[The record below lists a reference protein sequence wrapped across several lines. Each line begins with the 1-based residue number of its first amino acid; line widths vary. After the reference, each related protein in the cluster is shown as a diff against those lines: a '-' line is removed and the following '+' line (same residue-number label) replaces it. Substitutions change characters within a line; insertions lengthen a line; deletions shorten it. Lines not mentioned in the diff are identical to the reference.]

1 MNSKLQLTNRQ
12 LIDELEELPIL
23 QLTEELKQLT
33 KEFIVD
39 YLIDKLTPEVTVYNS
54 TKSVFKSLPP
64 PISLKEI
71 QILSLYDAG
80 NYNRT
85 VIKDIRG
92 RGHLLNPIQEYILN
106 HKKIYEETLNIE
118 SDSIKLNTNKVL
130 NDMGFPGCLH
140 DITKDRRDVLLKQY
154 NIIQVYNQSG
164 LEKVKKAEE
173 VANRKEASE
182 QLIQSNL
189 EKDKERKMR
198 EEKQTREDGRN
209 LIEGIRK
216 EEEAAKAKR
225 DLEEL
230 ERKKFLSSSQPQPQ
244 IKSQEELANEE
255 RIRTEAERK
264 RLNDDIRRQEK
275 HERDVAQGLV
285 SSGPDSFS
293 GPSLGRPNE
302 DSYNTAKNKQK
313 NTNSDALL
321 AAVKYIP
328 KVAID
333 NFTLT
338 VIDQI
343 DKQIGIFVFW
353 TEVIRESFERDRRQC
368 LLTVQNSTIRMY
380 KTYKEKIDQQNK
392 INIDQT
398 EITTNTFDEY
408 KTEIACII
416 HEYQFQ
422 ILDNAMKE
430 TINNNEL
437 QLSSTEIISMQKCI
451 AILLYLTPRAFFID
465 KVFMD
470 TPYTNENAKKLN
482 KDLVKMVWNKRDDT
496 VLKNSAYLYGA
507 TVRFTLYQND
517 EKPWYISD
525 ASKYDFGVK
534 DCYRAIKDTGTF
546 TNDPKGFAN
555 IKKWMEGLSKQQNLN
570 YFFTDFP
577 DKTKHQE
584 IYKTLTYK
592 TDNIFFIDFF
602 KLNAE
607 IPIEEGVQ
615 DTSNNRILQLVKNND
630 PIEVMRTHITRV
642 VQAQYT
648 TALLVYIRD
657 ERSKC
662 SYIGT
667 YRLTGKKP
675 KGGRKTRR
683 QRRTK
688 QRKYKDKGQKKT
700 RKQRR
705 KKTQKRRSKK

>member
-1 MNSKLQLTNRQ
+1 MDKKLRIEKGK
-12 LIDELEELPIL
+12 LIDEIKLKELPI
-23 QLTEELKQLT
+23 LTEELKQLT

-39 YLIDKLTPEVTVYNS
+39 YLIDKLTQKVEAYNS
-54 TKSVFKSLPP
+54 KSMFTSLPR
-64 PISLKEI
+64 PISPKEI
-71 QILSLYDAG
+71 RILSLYDSG
-80 NYNRT
+80 DYNRN
-85 VIKDIRG
+85 VIKDMRNSG
-92 RGHLLNPIQEYILN
+92 RYRLNPIQMYILK
-106 HKKIYEETLNIE
+106 HKQIYEESDKIV
-118 SDSIKLNTNKVL
+118 SDSIIHNTDKVL
-130 NDMGFPGCLH
+130 DDMKISTFRL
-140 DITKDRRDVLLKQY
+140 TELLLKQY
-154 NIIQVYNQSG
+154 DIIQVYEQIIIQK
-164 LEKVKKAEE
+164 ERTEAE
-173 VANRKEASE
+173 VADRREA
-182 QLIQSNL
+182 LDNLRQSNL
-189 EKDKERKMR
+189 EKDIQRQMR
-198 EEKQTREDGRN
+198 EEEQTRQYKRD

-225 DLEEL
+225 DLKEL
-230 ERKKFLSSSQPQPQ
+230 ERNKFLSSSQPQLQPQ
-244 IKSQEELANEE
+244 IRSQEELEEAE
-255 RIRTEAERK
+255 RIRAEEERK
-264 RLNDDIRRQEK
+264 RLDDGTLILEK
-275 HERDVAQGLV
+275 LQRHIEQGLLPP
-285 SSGPDSFS
+285 GPDSFS
-293 GPSLGRPNE
+293 GPSLDTPSR
-302 DSYNTAKNKQK
+302 DSFYTRENNKR
-313 NTNSDALL
+313 NANSNALL

-353 TEVIRESFERDRRQC
+353 TEVIRESFERGRQTC

-380 KTYKEKIDQQNK
+380 KTYKEKIDQKNK
-392 INIDQT
+392 INVDQPDMT
-398 EITTNTFDEY
+398 MNTFDEY

-422 ILDNAMKE
+422 ILDNAMKA
-430 TINNNEL
+430 TINNNDL

-496 VLKNSAYLYGA
+496 LLKPSAYLYGA

-517 EKPWYISD
+517 EKPWYISN

-555 IKKWMEGLSKQQNLN
+555 IKKWMEGLSKQQYLN

-584 IYKTLTYK
+584 IYNTLTFK
-592 TDNIFFIDFF
+592 TDQTPFIDFF

-630 PIEVMRTHITRV
+630 PIEVMQTHITRV

-688 QRKYKDKGQKKT
+688 QGKHKVKGQKKT